1 MFSAEKKCRLLL
13 AVSQSLGGGG
23 AMMYIQKEK
32 FTRRDLLQLFY
43 NLSPCTYLRHHDLSY
58 EFTIKRYATLK
69 SPNPTTTTTKLF

>member
-13 AVSQSLGGGG
+13 AVSQSLGGSG